1 MDGKYTARLRFRTA
15 ANEDRTCCAEWTGA
29 EPKLIIYKDGTRRE
43 VVVSMQEG
51 GWNAPAYEQFRFQ
64 GKTEDTACQLRLLRL
79 PDAGNDEFNQSAPA
93 LREPRDQVVH
103 VLIAP
108 GAPARSLGHRLVGV
122 EAGQQLSHLPRIV
135 GGPADG

>member
-1 MDGKYTARLRFRTA
+1 LSRVSDPVELSEVDGKYTARLRFRTA

-43 VVVSMQEG
+43 VVVSMQEE

-79 PDAGNDEFNQSAPA
+79 PDAGNDEFKLLGSSIMPSGESTYPEDIGPESVAELGPYY
-93 LREPRDQVVH
+93 PR
-103 VLIAP
+103 
-108 GAPARSLGHRLVGV
+108 
-122 EAGQQLSHLPRIV
+122 
-135 GGPADG
+135 GG